1 MNIETV
7 RKCADM
13 AAQVQMNAF
22 GHVTKDVQDLLD
34 ELNPPAPV
42 VEEAPVAK
50 PKAKAKAAE

>member
-1 MNIETV
+1 MNLETV

-13 AAQVQMNAF
+13 TAQVQMNAF

-34 ELNPPAPV
+34 ELNTPAPV
-42 VEEAPVAK
+42 AEEAPVAK